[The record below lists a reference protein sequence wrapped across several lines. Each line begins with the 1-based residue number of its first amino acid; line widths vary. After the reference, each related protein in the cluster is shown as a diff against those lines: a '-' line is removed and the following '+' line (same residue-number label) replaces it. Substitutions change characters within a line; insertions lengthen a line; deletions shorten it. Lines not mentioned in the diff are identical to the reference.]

1 MLRIIYAG
9 TPEFA
14 VPALQALA
22 DSKHQV
28 VAVYTQPDRP
38 AGRGRRLQQSP
49 VKQAAMNLDIPVFQ
63 PESLR
68 PEEQVELLRELQGD
82 LMIVA
87 AYGLIL
93 PVDILET
100 PGLGC
105 INIHASLLPRWR
117 GAAPIQRAILAG
129 DTETGITIMKMAK
142 GLDTGDMLAKRPV
155 SIDPEWNAGDL
166 HDRLMQV
173 GADLLIPTIDALAEG
188 RLVPEVQDE
197 SLATYADKLIKSEAE
212 IDWSKEAAMIH
223 REVRAYAPWPVSFSQ
238 FEGQPVRIWRAKSQ
252 QGSSLQ
258 SAGQIVEHDKSGL
271 RVSCGVGALEI
282 TELQFAG
289 RKKCHPA
296 QLLGT
301 RNLTGLAFG

>member
-22 DSKHQV
+22 DSKHRV

-49 VKQAAMNLDIPVFQ
+49 VKQAAVNLNIPVFQ

-68 PEEQVELLRELQGD
+68 QIEEVKQLKGLHAD
-82 LMIVA
+82 LMVVA

-93 PVDILET
+93 PVDILDA
-100 PGLGC
+100 PRLGC

-117 GAAPIQRAILAG
+117 GAAPVQRAILAG

-142 GLDTGDMLAKRPV
+142 GLDTGDMLTKQSVKINP
-155 SIDPEWNAGDL
+155 DWNAGDL

-173 GADLLIPTIDALAEG
+173 GADLLIPTIDGLVAG

-197 SLATYADKLIKSEAE
+197 SQVTYADKLIKSEAE
-212 IDWSKEAAMIH
+212 IDWSKEAAIIH
-223 REVRAYAPWPVSFSQ
+223 REIRAYAPWPVSFSR
-238 FEGQPVRIWRAKSQ
+238 FEGQPVRIWRAQ
-252 QGSSLQ
+252 SLSTVSVQ
-258 SAGQIVEHDKSGL
+258 PAGQIIEHDKGGL
-271 RVSCGVGALEI
+271 LVSCGAGVLKI

-296 QLLGT
+296 QLLGA